1 MNKEQALSLLED
13 AEVVPV
19 LSAGVMDAK
28 EIMDACLSKDIP
40 VFLAKPEGCGHGHS
54 CSPKVEIC
62 ARPEDVP
69 SILRMMHE
77 RWNALLEQEGTLEGL
92 QDGGAV
98 GDEPP
103 CPACGTSAPLQEGAC
118 GECGLVLE

>member
-1 MNKEQALSLLED
+1 
-13 AEVVPV
+13 VVPF
-19 LSAGVMDAK
+19 LSAGVSDAK
-28 EIMDACLSKDIP
+28 EILEACLAKDIP
-40 VFLAKPEGCGHGHS
+40 VFLAKPQGCGHGHA

-69 SILRMMHE
+69 AIMRLMHDQ
-77 RWNALLEQEGTLEGL
+77 WSALLAREGTLEGL
-92 QDGGAV
+92 AEGGAE

-103 CPACGTSAPLQEGAC
+103 CPACGTCAPLQAGAC